1 MRSNGYELDWI
12 CVGLREL
19 DWRER
24 YLELARERED
34 TVVTMINKQLA
45 RRRLIETDRGPWSRC
60 RLNVGVGG
68 GVGGGASVEVG
79 GGVGCG
85 CRSNVEVEGGA
96 NVGVGGGANVEVRG
110 GVGVEQTLE

>member
-1 MRSNGYELDWI
+1 MDMRCKWICVGLDMRCDGI

-45 RRRLIETDRGPWSRC
+45 RLIETDRGPWRRC
-60 RLNVGVGG
+60 RIN
-68 GVGGGASVEVG
+68 VEVG
-79 GGVGCG
+79 GGIGG
-85 CRSNVEVEGGA
+85 DQTVE
-96 NVGVGGGANVEVRG
+96 
-110 GVGVEQTLE
+110 